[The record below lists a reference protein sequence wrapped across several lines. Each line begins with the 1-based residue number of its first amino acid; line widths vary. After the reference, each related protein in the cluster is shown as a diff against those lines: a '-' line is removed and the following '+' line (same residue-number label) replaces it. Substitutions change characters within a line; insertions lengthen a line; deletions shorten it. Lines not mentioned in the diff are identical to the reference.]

1 MASIIVT
8 TVVVTIAVEIL
19 GGLREIGLTDYESRV
34 LVALLSGSDRLGSEG
49 MTGYE
54 VAKVS
59 GVPRAKVYEVLRSL
73 VEKDVVFSHVR
84 GGRDRYFAVDPEE
97 VLRRDV
103 ERATRRAAELG
114 PVLDRLRGAGRRSAR
129 LETVEGY
136 DEVLAT
142 VGEVSGRAVRRLFA
156 LGLPQ
161 HLMRAAGPLRAA
173 QRNGALVFVV
183 SYGPVELDVERV
195 FVKHPVSDDEP
206 MDTGVQWLTV
216 VADNVEAVIGQ
227 PAPEPTESAIW
238 TTIPAL
244 AATAGELV
252 RQQVMGTEL
261 FRLLDERA
269 INLNPELAGLQGM
282 WFNDRIDR

>member
-1 MASIIVT
+1 MT
-8 TVVVTIAVEIL
+8 TVVVTVESGVL
-19 GGLREIGLTDYESRV
+19 AGLRSVGLTDYESRV
-34 LVALLSGSDRLGSEG
+34 FVALLSGSGRWGFEG

-54 VAKVS
+54 VAKRS

-73 VEKDVVFSHVR
+73 VDKGGALTDVR
-84 GGRDRYFAVDPEE
+84 GGRDRYFAVDPGEL
-97 VLRRDV
+97 LRRDV
-103 ERATRRAAELG
+103 EQATRRAAELG
-114 PVLDRLRGAGRRSAR
+114 PALDRLRGEGPPRVR

-136 DEVLAT
+136 DRVLAA
-142 VGEVSGRAVRRLFA
+142 VDGVCGRAVRRLFA
-156 LGLPQ
+156 LGLPK
-161 HLMRAAGPLRAA
+161 HLSRAAESLKVARRRGV
-173 QRNGALVFVV
+173 LVFVV
-183 SYGPVELDVERV
+183 SYGSVELDVERV

-206 MDTGVQWLTV
+206 VDSGVQWLTV

-238 TTIPAL
+238 TTMPTL

-269 INLNPELAGLQGM
+269 INLNPELAGLQAM
-282 WFNDRIDR
+282 WFNDRVSR